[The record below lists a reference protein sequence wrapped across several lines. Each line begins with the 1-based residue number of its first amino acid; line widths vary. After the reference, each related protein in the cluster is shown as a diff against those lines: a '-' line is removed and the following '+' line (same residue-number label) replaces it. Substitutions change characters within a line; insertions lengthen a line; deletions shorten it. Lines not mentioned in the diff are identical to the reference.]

1 VVGLLL
7 RGMGRGI
14 DHDHHLG
21 GDVHGEVEMLV
32 GLGVPKDGG
41 WVMRCEMEEVEDGCR
56 LDRRGIGILGL

>member
-1 VVGLLL
+1 MVGLLL

-41 WVMRCEMEEVEDGCR
+41 WVMRCEMEEVED
-56 LDRRGIGILGL
+56 